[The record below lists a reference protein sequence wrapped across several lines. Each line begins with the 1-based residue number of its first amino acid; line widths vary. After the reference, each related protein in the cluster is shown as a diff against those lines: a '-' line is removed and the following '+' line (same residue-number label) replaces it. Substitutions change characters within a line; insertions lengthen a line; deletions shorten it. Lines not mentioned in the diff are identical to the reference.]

1 MDDVWYVIDLL
12 KEELKE
18 NNASSKKKF
27 TLYETIKSHIPFFAC
42 SNQFLDKEYQRNLQ
56 RYIYCQKMKVSPY
69 EGDYGKHP
77 KKWIDKCNIIEKMLN
92 YIQSK
97 DNLKIKNG

>member
-1 MDDVWYVIDLL
+1 MDDIWYVIDLL
-12 KEELKE
+12 KQELEEH
-18 NNASSKKKF
+18 NATNKKKF
-27 TLYETIKSHIPFFAC
+27 TLYEAIKSHIPFFAC
-42 SNQFLDKEYQRNLQ
+42 SNHFLDKEYQRNLQ

-97 DNLKIKNG
+97 DNLKIQNG